1 MLWLWLPRG
10 ITLWIGLNFWIWAG
24 LNFPTLTGFYFH
36 GTWNSTTIALAEGFV
51 FFGFFFH
58 QKAWDR
64 EHPLASSTCYPLQA
78 KQLRTSLSS
87 SKYIYSTSYI
97 FLHYN
102 CFVLLL
108 FLVEI
113 LNNILNL
120 KLFSSKKKIKELS
133 KSLCF
138 FKVLHFFFV
147 RYKCIF
153 YG

>member
-36 GTWNSTTIALAEGFV
+36 GTWNSTTMALAEGFV
-51 FFGFFFH
+51 FFGSFPP
-58 QKAWDR
+58 KSWDR

-78 KQLRTSLSS
+78 KQLWTSLSF

-120 KLFSSKKKIKELS
+120 KLFSSKKKKKGIKQ
-133 KSLCF
+133 KF
-138 FKVLHFFFV
+138 VLF
-147 RYKCIF
+147 
-153 YG
+153 